1 MNQRFLGN
9 SRIKVTEQ
17 ILGCWAIGGSYWGGA
32 DDKES
37 IATIKAAI
45 EGGITTLD
53 TAYIYGN
60 GHSERI
66 VGEGIKGY
74 DREKLILITKLWK
87 SEMSQDRI
95 EKACDESLKA
105 MGTDYADIYFIH
117 YPSDDIPIEETM
129 NGMMKLKEQ
138 GKIKSIG
145 LSNFSLRQIK
155 EAMRYGTIDVIQPCY
170 SLVWRFMD
178 QEELPF
184 CIENKIGII
193 TYCTLAQGILTGKFT
208 KDKTFAENDGR
219 SRAPIFQKPYFEKAL
234 QVTEHIK
241 RIALKYDKTPSQI
254 AINWVI
260 NTAGITAPIVGARTV
275 KQIEENLKASS
286 FTLSSEDYEY
296 LDRVSREFAN
306 ALPAFQT
313 FFGI

>member
-9 SRIKVTEQ
+9 SQIKVTEQ
-17 ILGCWAIGGSYWGGA
+17 ILGCWAIGGSYWGGT
-32 DDKES
+32 DDRES

-45 EGGITTLD
+45 EGGISTLD

-95 EKACDESLKA
+95 EKACDDSLRA

-117 YPSDDIPIEETM
+117 YPSEDIPIEETM
-129 NGMMKLKEQ
+129 NGMMKLKEK

-145 LSNFSLRQIK
+145 LSNFSLEQMK
-155 EAMRYGTIDVIQPCY
+155 EAMRYGKIDVIQPCY
-170 SLVWRFMD
+170 SLVWRFLD
-178 QEELPF
+178 HEELPF
-184 CIENKIGII
+184 CIENNIGVI

-208 KDKTFAENDGR
+208 KDKTFSEDDGR
-219 SRAPIFQKPYFEKAL
+219 SKAPIFQQPYFEEAL
-234 QVTEHIK
+234 QVTEHVK
-241 RIALKYDKTPSQI
+241 KIALKYDKTPSQI

-260 NTAGITAPIVGARTV
+260 NTRGITAPIVGARTV

-286 FTLSSEDYEY
+286 FTLDPEDYEY
-296 LDRVSREFAN
+296 LDRVSRKFTDT
-306 ALPAFQT
+306 LPAFET
-313 FFGI
+313 FFKA

>member
-17 ILGCWAIGGSYWGGA
+17 ILGCWAIGGSYWGGT
-32 DDKES
+32 DDRES

-45 EGGITTLD
+45 EGGISTLD

-95 EKACDESLKA
+95 EKACDDSLRA

-117 YPSDDIPIEETM
+117 YPSEDIPIEETM
-129 NGMMKLKEQ
+129 NGMMKLKEK

-145 LSNFSLRQIK
+145 LSNFSLDQMK
-155 EAMRYGTIDVIQPCY
+155 EAMRYGKIDVIQPCY
-170 SLVWRFMD
+170 SLVWRFLD
-178 QEELPF
+178 HEELPF
-184 CIENKIGII
+184 CIENNIGVI

-208 KDKTFAENDGR
+208 KDKTFSEDDGR
-219 SRAPIFQKPYFEKAL
+219 SKAPIFQQPYFEEAL
-234 QVTEHIK
+234 QVTEHVK
-241 RIALKYDKTPSQI
+241 KIALKYDKTPSQI

-260 NTAGITAPIVGARTV
+260 NTRGITAPIVGARTV

-286 FTLSSEDYEY
+286 FTLDPEDYEY
-296 LDRVSREFAN
+296 LDRVSRKFTDT
-306 ALPAFQT
+306 LPAFET
-313 FFGI
+313 FFKA

>member
-17 ILGCWAIGGSYWGGA
+17 ILGCWAIGGSYWGGT
-32 DDKES
+32 DDRES

-45 EGGITTLD
+45 EGGISTLD

-95 EKACDESLKA
+95 EKACDDSLRA

-117 YPSDDIPIEETM
+117 YPSEDIPIEETM
-129 NGMMKLKEQ
+129 NGMMKLKEK

-145 LSNFSLRQIK
+145 LSNFSLDQMK
-155 EAMRYGTIDVIQPCY
+155 EAMRYGKIDVIQPCY
-170 SLVWRFMD
+170 SLVWRFLD
-178 QEELPF
+178 HEELPF
-184 CIENKIGII
+184 CIENNIGVI

-208 KDKTFAENDGR
+208 KDKTFSEDDGR
-219 SRAPIFQKPYFEKAL
+219 SKAPIFQQPYFEEAL
-234 QVTEHIK
+234 QVTEHVK
-241 RIALKYDKTPSQI
+241 KIALKYYKTPSQI

-260 NTAGITAPIVGARTV
+260 NTRGITAPIVGARTV

-286 FTLSSEDYEY
+286 FTLDPEDYEY
-296 LDRVSREFAN
+296 LDRVSRKFTDT
-306 ALPAFQT
+306 LPAFET
-313 FFGI
+313 FFKA